1 MFIFKFVFVVCYFVN
16 KMFVVVDV
24 IDMCLY
30 FIDCDGN
37 IYIKFSYMEFGFF
50 GIIDYDENNFKLF
63 IMRVL

>member
-1 MFIFKFVFVVCYFVN
+1 MLLICV
-16 KMFVVVDV
+16 
-24 IDMCLY
+24 
-30 FIDCDGN
+30 IDCDGN